1 MSDAGKPE
9 PRTVLA
15 YLGRAQEFLAARGA
29 ASARLDAEVLLAF
42 VLGIDRV
49 GVYLRFDQPLAPREV
64 DAYRE
69 LLRRRAAGT
78 PVAYLTGTREFWS
91 TPLAVTPDVLIPRP
105 ETELLVERVLA
116 ERRPRNAAGEAT
128 LHGTDAAAS
137 DAGAAAGGAGTA
149 GALRILDLGTGSGA
163 IAIALARELP
173 AARVVAVD
181 VSSAAADVATANAQ
195 RAGVAARVRIVVGS
209 WTGPLD
215 PAERFDI
222 IVSNPPYIPT
232 AALAGLAPEVRAEP
246 VLALD
251 GGDDGLAAYR
261 ALVPD
266 ATAHLAPGGR
276 LLVEVG
282 EGQAE
287 AVAAIFVAAGL
298 EGVAWHEDLAGIAR
312 VVAATAAMP
321 ALAEVAV

>member
-1 MSDAGKPE
+1 MSDAEKPE

-15 YLGRAQEFLAARGA
+15 YLGRAHEFLAARGM

-42 VLGIDRV
+42 VLGVDRV
-49 GVYLRFDQPLAPREV
+49 GVYLRFDQPLAPREI

-69 LLRRRAAGT
+69 LVRRRAGGT

-91 TPLAVTPDVLIPRP
+91 MPLAVTSDVLIPRP

-116 ERRPRNAAGEAT
+116 EHRPRDVAGGAT
-128 LHGTDAAAS
+128 SHTADAAAS
-137 DAGAAAGGAGTA
+137 GAGAV

-181 VSSAAADVATANAQ
+181 VSPAAAAVATANVE
-195 RAGVAARVRIVVGS
+195 RAGVAARVTVVVGA
-209 WTGPLD
+209 WTSALD
-215 PAERFDI
+215 AEERFDV

-232 AALAGLAPEVRAEP
+232 ATLAGLAPEVRAEP

-261 ALVPD
+261 ALVPQ
-266 ATAHLAPGGR
+266 AAAHLAPGGR

-287 AVAAIFVAAGL
+287 AVAAIVVAAGL
-298 EGVAWHEDLAGIAR
+298 EGVAWHADLAGVAR
-312 VVAATAAMP
+312 VVAATAAAP
-321 ALAEVAV
+321 LLAEVAV